1 MAFVAELTSEGAKS
15 ICTAHPHLLVGVVP
29 LQERH
34 LTQLCGAAARCINVR
49 LQCSISCHINC
60 LGLFLPLHLSHG
72 YWKLCLLPVCLEGG
86 REGWRVSVLSQLQ
99 QSRCRCQAAA
109 RCHSSVLPVPASAG
123 VSVSEGI
130 NPGSL
135 GSSLPGG

>member
-1 MAFVAELTSEGAKS
+1 MPHQLFGSFFASAPKPWVLEAVLVA
-15 ICTAHPHLLVGVVP
+15 CV
-29 LQERH
+29 
-34 LTQLCGAAARCINVR
+34 
-49 LQCSISCHINC
+49 
-60 LGLFLPLHLSHG
+60 F
-72 YWKLCLLPVCLEGG
+72 GG